1 MKDDTS
7 AVINLARMYTDGG
20 HVLREDDAKASE
32 LFKRAADL
40 GSAEAIGE
48 LAVWQNGRFDYSV
61 PDRTTAKNIED
72 AARKGD
78 VPSCY
83 NLAAVLAREDNYDLV
98 IKH

>member
-7 AVINLARMYTDGG
+7 AMINLARMYTDGG

-61 PDRTTAKNIED
+61 PDRTTAKNILRMPQGKEMYLP
-72 AARKGD
+72 ATI
-78 VPSCY
+78 
-83 NLAAVLAREDNYDLV
+83 LQQF
-98 IKH
+98 